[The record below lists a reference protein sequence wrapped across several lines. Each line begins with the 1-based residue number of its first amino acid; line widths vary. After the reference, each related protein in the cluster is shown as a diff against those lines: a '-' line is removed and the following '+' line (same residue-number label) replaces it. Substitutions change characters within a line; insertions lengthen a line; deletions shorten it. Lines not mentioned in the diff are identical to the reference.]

1 MIYLTSYVG
10 MILLRIG
17 RFGGAYGPL
26 LLAMFLF
33 AAFRY
38 EVGCDWGGYLVQYEV
53 YGSLTPAEA
62 FEGREPLWSLLII
75 AQVALD
81 LPYPWLNV
89 ASSALFFFGVHRLA
103 IRQPDPLAFLILL
116 FPVMVLNM
124 PMSGIR
130 QGAAIGLICLA
141 FNAFNDRRTLRFVL
155 FVVIASGIH
164 SSAILFLLLAPLAG
178 GGLDRR
184 RLMLAAV
191 LAIPGVIA
199 LLGSDAAETATTR
212 YVNTGAEAYGAVYRV
227 LMLILCAVPTLLF
240 WGRSWRQKFPDE
252 HRLVIIGSLGM
263 MGLLVILP
271 ISSVIADR
279 MTYYF
284 IPIQA
289 MIFARLPWTRLRQAR
304 AFTIA
309 APYLML
315 LVVLAGWAL
324 LSGHFQQCYVPYE
337 TWLFGTPER

>member
-1 MIYLTSYVG
+1 MIYVAGYVG
-10 MILLRIG
+10 MMLLRLARLRLG
-17 RFGGAYGPL
+17 YGL
-26 LLAMFLF
+26 LLWGVFLF
-33 AAFRY
+33 SAFRFA
-38 EVGCDWGGYLVQYEV
+38 VGCDWFGYLNQFELYGTVPLSEV
-53 YGSLTPAEA
+53 MAT
-62 FEGREPLWSLLII
+62 REPVWTAII
-75 AQVALD
+75 AIQTGLG

-89 ASSALFFFGVHRLA
+89 ITSALFFYGVHRIA
-103 IRQPDPLAFLILL
+103 QRQPDRLGFLVLL
-116 FPVMVLNM
+116 FPVLIINM

-315 LVVLAGWAL
+315 LVVLAGWVL